1 MTIKTTYLI
10 LYNTLS
16 STLWLR
22 ILLGAIAALLSPTDP
37 FPKIVYTHLEPQ
49 TRWTQTLAIVE
60 ILHAATGLTRATVLP
75 TFTQIFTRCVQVW
88 AVNYQYPE
96 PTASSTVY
104 PALLLAWSA
113 ADAVRYAYFGLLLA
127 GIRVDGVKWLRY
139 SLFIVLY
146 PVGIGSE
153 WWLMYKAAN
162 ATVNPIG
169 AGVFYFCL
177 ALYVPGAFMMYTYML
192 KQRRKALERE

>member
-1 MTIKTTYLI
+1 MTAKTTYLL

-22 ILLGAIAALLSPTDP
+22 ILLSVIAAILSSNN
-37 FPKIVYTHLEPQ
+37 VYPHLEPQ

-60 ILHAATGLTRATVLP
+60 ILHAATGLTRAPVLP

-96 PTASSTVY
+96 PTASS
-104 PALLLAWSA
+104 PAYATLLLAWSA
-113 ADAVRYAYFGLLLA
+113 ADAVRYAYFGFLQA
-127 GIRVDGVKWLRY
+127 GFRVNFVKWLRY
-139 SLFIVLY
+139 SFFIVLY

-162 ATVNPIG
+162 ATVNPMG

-177 ALYVPGAFMMYTYML
+177 ALYVPGEFTFT
-192 KQRRKALERE
+192 RNDCRCEKANG

>member
-1 MTIKTTYLI
+1 MTIQSTYLL

-16 STLWLR
+16 FTLWLR
-22 ILLGAIAALLSPTDP
+22 ILLGVITALLSSPHP
-37 FPKIVYTHLEPQ
+37 SPNNVYPHLEPQ

-60 ILHAATGLTRATVLP
+60 ILHAATGLTRAPVRP

-96 PTASSTVY
+96 PTASSPAY

-113 ADAVRYAYFGLLLA
+113 ADAVRYAYFGLLQA
-127 GIRVDGVKWLRY
+127 GIRVDFVKWLRY

-153 WWLMYKAAN
+153 WWLMYKAAA

-169 AGVFYFCL
+169 AAVFYFCL
-177 ALYVPGAFMMYTYML
+177 ALYVPGAFKMYSYML

>member
-22 ILLGAIAALLSPTDP
+22 ILVGVIAAFLSSNN
-37 FPKIVYTHLEPQ
+37 VYPHLEPQ

-60 ILHAATGLTRATVLP
+60 ILHAATGLTRAPVFP

-96 PTASSTVY
+96 PTASSPAY

-113 ADAVRYAYFGLLLA
+113 ADAV
-127 GIRVDGVKWLRY
+127 RY

-153 WWLMYKAAN
+153 WWLMYKAAA

-192 KQRRKALERE
+192 KQRRKAFRA